1 MAEKIAR
8 MQQLTGNKA
17 DLPNLRKGEFALCQD
32 VDEVYIGN
40 GSKNVEVATENT
52 IAPLT
57 GYTSNI
63 SSDFYMPTPQTALPS
78 VDFTGMKTA
87 DVYGWFDALVA
98 DLPDGY
104 CTKTLLGQDASQTF
118 DIFLYD
124 FNPGTPTKT
133 VIFPI
138 GVHPEKHSIYGS
150 YLFMK
155 DLLQNWQRS
164 SVLTKI
170 RLTTRILLIPVVNP
184 YALDNNT
191 RQNANGV
198 DLNRNGGWESL
209 WNAFTP
215 TENMPGGYDYKGP
228 SWFSEPETQYLKTL
242 IDNTP
247 EACLFFTPHSGP
259 WDLGGLLTKPFV
271 FTALS
276 NSEVYIGKPNVYPH
290 QAIKYVATKYN
301 LDYAE
306 IASTSATLT
315 AYASSKG
322 IPGLNAEWNTA
333 TTAIGNTMDNSVA
346 TMITDYYGNL
356 ISQFVLQP
364 DTIQVYNW
372 YFNAGQQAVK
382 WTQEATNSAAN
393 LAVLEHLTKQFKAP
407 FDGAAFLRLN
417 GTVSHNM
424 EKGKN
429 VFAPVLYE
437 GATLDQTELNQLA
450 VKSNTY
456 LQHTGGTDERWQ
468 VSLQYNIPITK
479 GSTITAGIQA
489 GTGPRP
495 ADITEG
501 TPEGTMARF
510 RAELVLIPGTIKPNY
525 RKWDH
530 TPVTPTELYALK

>member
-78 VDFTGMKTA
+78 GDFTGMKTA

-98 DLPDGY
+98 DLPEGY

-170 RLTTRILLIPVVNP
+170 RLTTRILVIPVVNP
-184 YALDNNT
+184 YGLDNNSA
-191 RQNANGV
+191 QNANGV
-198 DLNRNGGWESL
+198 NLNRNAGWESL
-209 WNAFTP
+209 WDASTQ
-215 TENMPGGYDYKGP
+215 TESGTA
-228 SWFSEPETQYLKTL
+228 WFSEPEAQYLKTI
-242 IDNTP
+242 IDSTT

-259 WDLGGLLTKPFV
+259 WDVGSLLTKQFIY
-271 FTALS
+271 TAVNNS
-276 NSEVYIGKPNVYPH
+276 NIYTGKPKIYPRD
-290 QAIKYVATKYN
+290 AAKYVATKYN
-301 LDYAE
+301 LGYAE
-306 IASTSATLT
+306 VASQATTLT

-322 IPGLNAEWNTA
+322 VPGLTAEWNTS
-333 TTAIGNTMDNSVA
+333 TTAIGSVMDDSVA
-346 TMITDYYGNL
+346 TMITDFFGNL

-407 FDGAAFLRLN
+407 FDGAAFLRLS

-437 GATLDQTELNQLA
+437 GATLDQSGLNQLA

-495 ADITEG
+495 ADIIEG
-501 TPEGTMARF
+501 TPEGTMVRF

-530 TPVTPTELYALK
+530 TPVTPTELNALE

>member
-78 VDFTGMKTA
+78 GDFAGMKTA
-87 DVYGWFDALVA
+87 NVYAWFDALVA

-104 CTKTLLGQDASQTF
+104 CTKTLLGQDASETF

-150 YLFMK
+150 YLFVK

-215 TENMPGGYDYKGP
+215 TENMAGGYDYKGT

-276 NSEVYIGKPNVYPH
+276 NSEVYIGKPNVYP
-290 QAIKYVATKYN
+290 
-301 LDYAE
+301 E
-306 IASTSATLT
+306 R
-315 AYASSKG
+315 
-322 IPGLNAEWNTA
+322 P
-333 TTAIGNTMDNSVA
+333 
-346 TMITDYYGNL
+346 
-356 ISQFVLQP
+356 
-364 DTIQVYNW
+364 
-372 YFNAGQQAVK
+372 
-382 WTQEATNSAAN
+382 
-393 LAVLEHLTKQFKAP
+393 
-407 FDGAAFLRLN
+407 R
-417 GTVSHNM
+417 NM
-424 EKGKN
+424 
-429 VFAPVLYE
+429 
-437 GATLDQTELNQLA
+437 
-450 VKSNTY
+450 
-456 LQHTGGTDERWQ
+456 
-468 VSLQYNIPITK
+468 
-479 GSTITAGIQA
+479 
-489 GTGPRP
+489 
-495 ADITEG
+495 
-501 TPEGTMARF
+501 
-510 RAELVLIPGTIKPNY
+510 
-525 RKWDH
+525 
-530 TPVTPTELYALK
+530 